1 MRLTFIYLFALSKV
15 LDDVQSFLGYVFSTE
30 LSFHILFASAS
41 RQARNQLWTSRGA
54 KVFWVG
60 PEFLNYAQQFETM
73 SNTFSEEGLSPVVTG
88 LHHVH
93 IRYRMDYNEQRA
105 VVVVKHHYQGC

>member
-54 KVFWVG
+54 KVF
-60 PEFLNYAQQFETM
+60 
-73 SNTFSEEGLSPVVTG
+73 
-88 LHHVH
+88 
-93 IRYRMDYNEQRA
+93 
-105 VVVVKHHYQGC
+105 